1 MRWEPEGPAWQYVML
16 DKMPASIDPTLI
28 EENLKRTP
36 AERLQAL
43 QAMVDLAEEIRR
55 AREDRAP
62 KAHRDARPGGW
73 APRAIS
79 MTLFGDEIKIMALD
93 DLECA

>member
-16 DKMPASIDPTLI
+16 DKMPPSIDRTLI

-36 AERLQAL
+36 EERVQAL
-43 QAMVDLAEEIRR
+43 QAMVDLAEEVRR

-62 KAHRDARPGGW
+62 QAR
-73 APRAIS
+73 
-79 MTLFGDEIKIMALD
+79 
-93 DLECA
+93 